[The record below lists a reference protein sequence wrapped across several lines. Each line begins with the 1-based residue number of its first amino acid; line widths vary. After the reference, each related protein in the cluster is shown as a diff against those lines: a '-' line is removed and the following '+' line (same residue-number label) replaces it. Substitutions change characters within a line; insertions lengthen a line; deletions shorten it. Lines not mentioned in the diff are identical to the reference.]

1 MKHLQIL
8 TTKDNSVTLYN
19 PELNETYHSRHGAV
33 QESMHVFIKN
43 GLHYFTQQFPKTEI
57 AILEIGFGTGLNA
70 LLTLVESEKIN
81 CKVNYISTEPFPLD
95 MEIVNQLNYCDILHL
110 SEKQKN
116 CFLEM
121 HKEKSVSDEYFQFKL
136 LTNEFMKITLDTTFD
151 IIYFDAFAP
160 EKQPDLWTS
169 ETFKKCGSLLNPEG
183 VLVTYCAKGEVK
195 RTIKACD
202 LKLETLAGSPGK
214 REMIRAIKT

>member
-8 TTKDNSVTLYN
+8 TTKDNSITLYN
-19 PELNETYHSRHGAV
+19 AELNETYHSVHGAV

-57 AILEIGFGTGLNA
+57 SILEIGFGTGLNA

-81 CKVNYISTEPFPLD
+81 CTVNYTSTEPFPLD
-95 MEIVNQLNYCDILHL
+95 MEIVNELNYFDILHL
-110 SEKQKN
+110 SENQKK

-121 HKEKSVSDEYFQFKL
+121 HKEKSVSNEHFKFKL
-136 LTNEFMKITLDTTFD
+136 MPDEFMKISFDTTFD

-160 EKQPDLWTS
+160 EKQPDLWTTD
-169 ETFKKCGSLLNPEG
+169 TFIKCSSLLNPKG
-183 VLVTYCAKGEVK
+183 VLVTYCAKGQVK
-195 RTIKACD
+195 RTIKACN
-202 LKLETLAGSPGK
+202 LKLETLDGPPGK
-214 REMIRAIKT
+214 REMISAIKI

>member
-43 GLHYFTQQFPKTEI
+43 GLQYFIQQFPKTEI
-57 AILEIGFGTGLNA
+57 NILEIGFGTGLNA
-70 LLTLVESEKIN
+70 LLTLIESEKIN
-81 CKVNYISTEPFPLD
+81 CKVNYVTTEPFTLN
-95 MEIVNQLNYCDILHL
+95 MGIVNELNYCDIMNL
-110 SEKQKN
+110 SENQKK

-121 HKEKSVSDEYFQFKL
+121 HKEKKSSNEDFKFNL
-136 LTNEFMKITLDTTFD
+136 ITNEFMKIEFDTSFD

-160 EKQPDLWTS
+160 EKQPELWTS
-169 ETFKKCGSLLNPEG
+169 DVFKKCNSLLNPKG
-183 VLVTYCAKGEVK
+183 VLVTYCAKGNVK

-202 LKLETLAGSPGK
+202 LKLETLAGPPGK
-214 REMIRAIKT
+214 REMIRAVKD